1 MIREGKLGKKEQVK
15 ENTMELEEQK
25 ERRGV
30 FLWFNVFFLSQN
42 KDGYV
47 WGHPSSLF

>member
-25 ERRGV
+25 ERREKGRDIIIRKC
-30 FLWFNVFFLSQN
+30 LLLNDWR
-42 KDGYV
+42 
-47 WGHPSSLF
+47 GHLF